1 MMKLSSFKNVISN
14 MPVSCQAFTS
24 KWSTWQ
30 SHINRHGAAGDALTS
45 IFDKSGEGEVTI
57 SRSDLRS
64 LAGNPDLGQFVM
76 ATIIW
81 GYPRGMRGNNVARL
95 IGDFESLTSL
105 LSSTVSEQSVVDWSS
120 HYDEKVVPIG
130 GIGLSTYTKFLSFL
144 SIQVQGYPALI
155 LDDRIIRVS
164 SQRLFEELAPLRK
177 LNGNNAV
184 ALYPEYLECIHNLAR
199 SLDVS
204 AEGIEFFLFEFGLNL
219 KLPTS
224 LQSASEGPPQAAVG

>member
-1 MMKLSSFKNVISN
+1 MRLSSFRDLIAK
-14 MPVSCQAFTS
+14 MPISCQAFTS
-24 KWSTWQ
+24 KKSTWV
-30 SHINRHGAAGDALTS
+30 SYIDRHGAAGDALAS
-45 IFDKSGEGEVTI
+45 IFDKFSGSEVTL

-81 GYPRGMRGNNVARL
+81 GYPRGMRGNNLARL
-95 IGDFESLTSL
+95 VSDFDSLTSL
-105 LSSTVSEQSVVDWSS
+105 LSSTLSEQSVIDWSS

-164 SQRLFEELAPLRK
+164 SHGLFEELAPLQK
-177 LNGNNAV
+177 LSVNNAV
-184 ALYPEYLECIHNLAR
+184 GLYPQYLDCIQGLAR

-219 KLPTS
+219 KLPPS
-224 LQSASEGPPQAAVG
+224 HQPI